1 MVKVSI
7 GKDEVTFSLDA
18 KEQFLALKNK
28 VSIPLDNITNVST
41 ERVKPKWL
49 SIKMGTHFPKGFMA
63 GTFWERKGKAFYYVK
78 DFSKCIS
85 LKLQKNDYY
94 MAVFEVED
102 KQSVADKIKRLQDR
116 VYMITTV
123 KVNN

>member
-18 KEQFLALKNK
+18 KGQFLALKNK

-41 ERVKPKWL
+41 EIVKPKWL
-49 SIKMGTHFPKGFMA
+49 SIKMGTRIPKGFMA
-63 GTFWERKGKAFYYVK
+63 GTFWEKKGKAFYYVK

-85 LKLQKNDYY
+85 LKLRNNDYY
-94 MAVFEVED
+94 KAVFEVEN
-102 KQSVADKIKRLQDR
+102 KQSIADEIKKAIAR
-116 VYMITTV
+116 
-123 KVNN
+123 